1 MTQSSERA
9 GTRRRT
15 AAGMSAAQALTEKMA
30 GSEDLERMLGG
41 QQHA

>member
-1 MTQSSERA
+1 MTQSSEHG

-15 AAGMSAAQALTEKMA
+15 AAGMTAAQALTERMA

-41 QQHA
+41 QQQA